1 LREGGH
7 GPSTFFEA
15 MLFFLIKYFDFDN
28 LLSMEYLLPK
38 DLFLFHFQKNEEN
51 SDLKIFY
58 HLFERRSAVL
68 RASRIQISPLT

>member
-1 LREGGH
+1 MAPPL
-7 GPSTFFEA
+7 FCEA
-15 MLFFLIKYFDFDN
+15 MLFFLMKYFDFDN
-28 LLSMEYLLPK
+28 LLSMEYLLPFYPRK